1 MISLLDKL
9 SFIFN
14 INYHILIVFYA
25 WTTVFV
31 QCKILHW
38 CVTFQLKIPGFKFN
52 EDPLTHATAVQITA
66 AHLPKLKSRK
76 VIPISAIPEKLVFM
90 HLREKRQLLSHAF
103 PIELNRIKLG
113 SDCEINDTSML
124 SCTT

>member
-66 AHLPKLKSRK
+66 AHLPKLKSLK
-76 VIPISAIPEKLVFM
+76 VIPISAIQEKLVFM
-90 HLREKRQLLSHAF
+90 HLKGEETAF
-103 PIELNRIKLG
+103 VSRFPNRVE
-113 SDCEINDTSML
+113 SD
-124 SCTT
+124 